1 MKVELNK
8 KPKNVTILCGFPGV
22 GLIGTIATRFLIE
35 HLKFEEIGY
44 IHSDKLKPIM
54 AIHQSKMIE
63 PIEIYYN
70 QKKKLVIIQGII
82 SLAGIEWLVADAI
95 KEVAKTLNAKE
106 IIILEG
112 ITAKSDKTEVLCYG
126 DAFKKSNLKKL
137 DEGIVLGT
145 TAALLLKLNN
155 VSCIF
160 SETKTGLPDSAAAA
174 SLILSL
180 DKQIGLNVDV
190 KPLMQTARE
199 VESKIKTIMEQ
210 SKKSLEQKEK
220 KDDLSYLG

>member
-82 SLAGIEWLVADAI
+82 SLADAI